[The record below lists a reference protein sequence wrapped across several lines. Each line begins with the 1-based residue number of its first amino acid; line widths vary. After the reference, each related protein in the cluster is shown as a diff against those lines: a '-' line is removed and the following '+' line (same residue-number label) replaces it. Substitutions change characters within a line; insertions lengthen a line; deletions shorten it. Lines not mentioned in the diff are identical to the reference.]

1 MPGHEVDKTS
11 LRHGLEAHQWNTV
24 LSFGRRARING
35 QCWLETYSQREE
47 TFAMVLEGCIGIRP
61 VPTDT
66 DEKWDAKLCHSPAV
80 IRFATDPDPDLYY
93 CHWIADRA
101 EVYFYTLS
109 ALHKAIAS
117 VPSFAC
123 NFIEILC
130 CQHEKLCLS
139 YDGEFKTGAKRL
151 CNSLLARA
159 GTRQI
164 SPVVV
169 SVTQADL
176 AFDTGLSRQ
185 WVNRLLREME
195 KNGTAKLGRG
205 QVILPSPAALKEIL

>member
-1 MPGHEVDKTS
+1 MTGREVHKTS
-11 LRHGLEAHQWNTV
+11 LRQGLELCQWKAV
-24 LSFGRRARING
+24 LSFGRRARFNG
-35 QCWLETYSQREE
+35 QCWLETFSQGEE
-47 TFAMVLEGCIGIRP
+47 TFALVLDGCVGIRP

-66 DEKWDAKLCHSPAV
+66 DEKWDAKLCCSPAI
-80 IRFATDPDPDLYY
+80 IRFAPDPDSYY

-130 CQHEKLCLS
+130 CQQEKLYS
-139 YDGEFKTGAKRL
+139 NYQGEIKIGVKRL
-151 CNSLLARA
+151 TNSLLARA
-159 GTRQI
+159 GNVEN
-164 SPVVV
+164 SPIVV

-176 AFDTGLSRQ
+176 AFETGLSRQ

-195 KNGTAKLGRG
+195 KNGLAKLGRG
-205 QVILPSPAALKEIL
+205 QVILHSPLALKEIL